1 MRGIL
6 RDASVGADAPGGPR
20 LTPALSP
27 LTAVGGGYQPPF
39 LHPVGSSFQGRQP
52 PPLRGTSF
60 GGRNLSNLYNG
71 GEILKRVLPPC
82 GARKTRRAYAVPCV
96 FRPLRKQRPA
106 FFCRRQRR
114 GAVPPLSSFQLG
126 RVKRIAALRCQWQS
140 KQSRNFRSRTALRLE
155 PSRRGAQTVFAARRS
170 GRNRNLPPLV
180 SFSFPLSLGQAR
192 ERGSSSLCS
201 SKEKMDTDQSGQRN
215 KGGPPGASAPT
226 RLGRLTRS
234 AVSRPAPE
242 KTKEAR
248 KKCAVPMAVR
258 YGKAS
263 GHDKTKSFKWDSSL

>member
-1 MRGIL
+1 MPPL
-6 RDASVGADAPGGPR
+6 RESLFGER
-20 LTPALSP
+20 KL
-27 LTAVGGGYQPPF
+27 PF
-39 LHPVGSSFQGRQP
+39 LHNR
-52 PPLRGTSF
+52 
-60 GGRNLSNLYNG
+60 
-71 GEILKRVLPPC
+71 GEILKRILPPC

-126 RVKRIAALRCQWQS
+126 WVKRIAALRCQWQS

-192 ERGSSSLCS
+192 ERGSLFPYARA
-201 SKEKMDTDQSGQRN
+201 KRKWTLTNPVNTIRAGRRGRRPLQGQ
-215 KGGPPGASAPT
+215 
-226 RLGRLTRS
+226 
-234 AVSRPAPE
+234 
-242 KTKEAR
+242 
-248 KKCAVPMAVR
+248 
-258 YGKAS
+258 
-263 GHDKTKSFKWDSSL
+263 DD